1 MDHAPWRCEMPRK
14 YEKEIEDI
22 IDRDERRARRTE
34 RVRSVT
40 RRVTVSRPR
49 LTLSSGNLMMAGIA
63 LIVVGFLLKSLF
75 VLLGTV
81 GALLFV
87 AGYIMHFTRSRKQPH
102 QKRWRGEVVDFQD
115 SWSNRFRRFFNK
127 RR

>member
-1 MDHAPWRCEMPRK
+1 MPGK
-14 YEKEIEDI
+14 YEKEIEEI

-34 RVRSVT
+34 RVRTVT
-40 RRVTVSRPR
+40 RRVTVPRPR
-49 LTLSSGNLMMAGIA
+49 LALSSGNLMAAGIA
-63 LIVVGFLLKSLF
+63 LIVVGFGLKSLF
-75 VLLGTV
+75 VWLGSG

-87 AGYIMHFTRSRKQPH
+87 AGYIMYFTRSRQ
-102 QKRWRGEVVDFQD
+102 QSYEKRWRGEVVNFQD

>member
-1 MDHAPWRCEMPRK
+1 MPRR
-14 YEKEIEDI
+14 YEKEIEEI
-22 IDRDERRARRTE
+22 IDRDEKRARRTD
-34 RVRSVT
+34 RVRSVSK
-40 RRVTVSRPR
+40 RVSISKSR

-63 LIVVGFLLKSLF
+63 LIVVGFVLKSLF
-75 VLLGTV
+75 VILGTV

-87 AGYIMHFTRSRKQPH
+87 AGYIMYFTRSRQQPN

-115 SWSNRFRRFFNK
+115 SWSNKFRRFFNK